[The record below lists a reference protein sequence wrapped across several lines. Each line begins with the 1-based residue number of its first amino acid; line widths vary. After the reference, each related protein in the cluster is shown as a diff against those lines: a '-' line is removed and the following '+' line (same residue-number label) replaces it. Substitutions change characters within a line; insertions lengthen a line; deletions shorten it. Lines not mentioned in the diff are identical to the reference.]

1 MNQRAIEKT
10 ELNKILALAADYAV
24 TEGAREKLTYMQ
36 PVSNL
41 FEVKNQLKK
50 TEEGIA
56 LLFSHGIAKIE
67 YFPVFLDEIER

>member
-24 TEGAREKLTYMQ
+24 TEGAREQLNYMQ
-36 PVSNL
+36 HVSNL
-41 FEVKNQLKK
+41 LEVKNQLKK

-56 LLFSHGIAKIE
+56 LLFPTGLQKSNISPR
-67 YFPVFLDEIER
+67 F